1 MGFESI
7 EAMKEVRFKI
17 LCRLN
22 KITIKV
28 SRFIEVEVMWLI
40 KIEVSTYMWDLS
52 FGSIEVM
59 KELRF
64 KNLCRLNKITIEILR
79 CIEVEVMWLPKLL
92 NGILKK
98 ALDD

>member
-40 KIEVSTYMWDLS
+40 KIEVST
-52 FGSIEVM
+52 
-59 KELRF
+59 
-64 KNLCRLNKITIEILR
+64 LNIHLGFEFWKY
-79 CIEVEVMWLPKLL
+79 
-92 NGILKK
+92 
-98 ALDD
+98 

>member
-17 LCRLN
+17 LCRFN

-40 KIEVSTYMWDLS
+40 KIEVSTLNIHVG
-52 FGSIEVM
+52 F
-59 KELRF
+59 RF
-64 KNLCRLNKITIEILR
+64 WKY
-79 CIEVEVMWLPKLL
+79 
-92 NGILKK
+92 
-98 ALDD
+98 

>member
-1 MGFESI
+1 
-7 EAMKEVRFKI
+7 
-17 LCRLN
+17 
-22 KITIKV
+22 
-28 SRFIEVEVMWLI
+28 
-40 KIEVSTYMWDLS
+40 MWDLG
-52 FGSIEVM
+52 FGSIEVL

-92 NGILKK
+92 HGILKK